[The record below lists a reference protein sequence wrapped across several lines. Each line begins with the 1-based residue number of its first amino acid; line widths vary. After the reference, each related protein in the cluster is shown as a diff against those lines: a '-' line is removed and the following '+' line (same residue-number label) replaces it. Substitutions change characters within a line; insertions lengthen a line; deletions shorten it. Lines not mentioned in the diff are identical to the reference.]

1 MKKLISL
8 FLVLMMVLPC
18 VAALA
23 EIPAEGYDGS
33 AVTINF
39 YHIIN
44 KENQLEVL
52 NNAIAEFNKEYPNI
66 TINAEN
72 AGSYNDILKRI
83 SEEINGGNQ
92 PNITFCYAD
101 HVAEYNK
108 AGAVQTLD
116 ELISHPVVGLTDEQ
130 KADFVEGYYNEGRS
144 FGDDLMYT
152 LPFYKSTE
160 VLYYD
165 KTFFDANG
173 LTVPTTWDEVE
184 DVCAKIK
191 AIDEKSI
198 PLGYDS
204 EGNWFITMTEQYGS
218 DYTSA
223 NEPHYLFDNDTNK
236 AFIKKFNEWY
246 QKGYVTTAGL
256 YGAYTSGLFTSTDET
271 RCYLCIGSSAGA
283 TYQRPAKGDDGNS
296 PFEVGI
302 ATIPQADAANR
313 KVISQGPS
321 VCIFKKANV
330 QEEYAS
336 WLFVKYLTTS
346 VDFQAEFSMASGYV
360 PVIKSVTEN
369 AVYADFL
376 AKADGGDFVSAL
388 SAKVCLEQE
397 DAYYTSPA
405 FNGSSTAR
413 DEVAGLMP
421 KCFNIPDD
429 ADVDAEIEK
438 AFEEAILKCE
448 YSL

>member
-1 MKKLISL
+1 MKKLISML
-8 FLVLMMVLPC
+8 LVLMMVLSC
-18 VAALA
+18 ASALA
-23 EIPAEGYDGS
+23 DLTTDGYDGS

-44 KENQLEVL
+44 KDNQLEVL

-66 TINAEN
+66 TVNAEN

-116 ELISHPVVGLTDEQ
+116 ELINNPVVGLSDEQ
-130 KADFVEGYYNEGRS
+130 KADFVEGYYNEGMS
-144 FGDDLMYT
+144 FGDGLMYT

-165 KTFFDANG
+165 ATFFAANG

-184 DVCAKIK
+184 EVCAKIK
-191 AIDEKSI
+191 EIDPKSI

-223 NEPHYLFDNDTNK
+223 TEPHYLFDNDTNK
-236 AFIKKFNEWY
+236 AFVKKFNEWY
-246 QKGYVTTAGL
+246 NKGYVTTAGL
-256 YGAYTSGLFTSTDET
+256 YGAYTSGLFTSTTET
-271 RCYLCIGSSAGA
+271 RCYMCIGSSAGA
-283 TYQRPAKGDDGNS
+283 TYQRPQKAEDGS
-296 PFEVGI
+296 YPFEVGI
-302 ATIPQADAANR
+302 ATIPQVDVNNR

-321 VCIFKKANV
+321 LCIFDKDDK
-330 QEEYAS
+330 QEVLAS
-336 WLFVKYLTTS
+336 WLFVKFLTSDPT
-346 VDFQAEFSMASGYV
+346 FQANFAMASGYM
-360 PVIKSVTEN
+360 PVIQSVT
-369 AVYADFL
+369 ATPDFQAYL
-376 AKADGGDFVSAL
+376 EKADGGDNIAMLSMKVSMD
-388 SAKVCLEQE
+388 QT
-397 DAYYTSPA
+397 DAYYTSPV
-405 FNGSSTAR
+405 FPGSATAR
-413 DEVAGLMP
+413 NQVTALMTRCLGLTD
-421 KCFNIPDD
+421 N
-429 ADVDAEIEK
+429 VDAEIDA
-438 AFEEAILKCE
+438 AFQDAVDECE
-448 YSL
+448 YAN

>member
-1 MKKLISL
+1 MKKLISML
-8 FLVLMMVLPC
+8 LVLMMVLSC
-18 VAALA
+18 ASALA
-23 EIPAEGYDGS
+23 DLTTDGYDGS

-39 YHIIN
+39 YHIIT
-44 KENQLEVL
+44 KDNQLEVL

-66 TINAEN
+66 TVNAEN

-116 ELISHPVVGLTDEQ
+116 ELINNPVVGLSDEQ
-130 KADFVEGYYNEGRS
+130 KADFVEGYYNEGMS
-144 FGDDLMYT
+144 FGDGLMYT

-165 KTFFDANG
+165 ATFFAANG

-184 DVCAKIK
+184 EVCAKIK
-191 AIDEKSI
+191 EIDPKSI

-223 NEPHYLFDNDTNK
+223 TEPHYLFDNDTNK
-236 AFIKKFNEWY
+236 AFVKKFNEWY

-271 RCYLCIGSSAGA
+271 RCYMCIGSSAGA
-283 TYQRPAKGDDGNS
+283 TYQRPKKGDDGNY

-302 ATIPQADAANR
+302 TTIPQVDPANR

-321 VCIFKKANV
+321 VCIFKKSNP
-330 QEEYAS
+330 QEVLAS
-336 WLFVKYLTTS
+336 WLFVKYLTTNT
-346 VDFQAEFSMASGYV
+346 DFQANFGMQSGYM
-360 PVIKSVTEN
+360 PAIKSVLN
-369 AVYADFL
+369 NADFQAYL
-376 AKADGGDFVSAL
+376 AKADGGDNIAML
-388 SAKVCLEQE
+388 SMKVGMDQT
-397 DAYYTSPA
+397 DAYYTSPV
-405 FNGSSTAR
+405 FEGSSVARNQVTALMTKCL
-413 DEVAGLMP
+413 GLTE
-421 KCFNIPDD
+421 N
-429 ADVDAEIEK
+429 VDAEIDA
-438 AFEEAILKCE
+438 AFQDAIDECE
-448 YSL
+448 YAN